1 MFVLIT
7 GGSGSG
13 KSAYAERRAVEL
25 AGLSQNP
32 EGGLFYLATM
42 EVRDQESRRR
52 IERHRNMRKDKH
64 FFTIECQTHLEE
76 VSPKPGDT
84 FLLECISNLTANEMY
99 SQSGRGRDVAQ
110 VILTGVQ
117 KLAKEAK
124 NLIIVGNNV
133 FEDGG
138 AYDESTKRYIAEMAK
153 IQNETAKLADEVV
166 EVVCGIPLFVKTA
179 GACPKNPKKGLPL
192 Q

>member
-1 MFVLIT
+1 MVLLII

-13 KSAYAERRAVEL
+13 KSAYAEQRAVEL
-25 AGLSQNP
+25 AKPSPGS
-32 EGGLFYLATM
+32 GGALYYLATM

-52 IERHRNMRKDKH
+52 ISRHRNMRKDKQFH
-64 FFTIECQTHLEE
+64 TIECQTHLEE
-76 VSPKPGDT
+76 ISPNPGDT
-84 FLLECISNLTANEMY
+84 LLLECISNLTANEMY
-99 SQSGRGRDVAQ
+99 SPNGRKTNIAEQ
-110 VILTGVQ
+110 ILAGIQ
-117 KLAKEAK
+117 KLAKESK

-138 AYDESTKRYIAEMAK
+138 NYDTSTQEYISQMAK

-179 GACPKNPKKGLPL
+179 D
-192 Q
+192 